1 MLECPSR
8 DVSARER
15 KTDVLLDL
23 THGAAIKNQLF
34 VVTVVQLV
42 ERQIVILVVAG
53 SSPVG
58 HPTFFTKKA
67 QSNPL
72 GFFIFTNC
80 TFSLITRF

>member
-8 DVSARER
+8 DVSAREG

-58 HPTFFTKKA
+58 HPTFLIRKPSLTRWAF
-67 QSNPL
+67 L
-72 GFFIFTNC
+72 
-80 TFSLITRF
+80 FSPTVRFH